1 MIMIMVAVAVIMAA
15 VVAVVVVII
24 IIIIMIMMIMMMG
37 RHGVEGRDELNLFN
51 KTKCYL
57 ISFGFKSSRLI
68 RNIRLISGWRRKRT
82 VPIDGV
88 FDTPQGTVSTNLNFG
103 KL

>member
-1 MIMIMVAVAVIMAA
+1 MMIMIMVAVAVIMAA
-15 VVAVVVVII
+15 VVVI